1 MAIFIFKI
9 LALVIRTTA
18 KPIITWATY
27 YNRLK
32 LQESNTKYKYIRKY
46 IISTGQI
53 TNYYNTKFNRIF
65 FRLPSTDPIKRLTED
80 KAIEKGA
87 ELASEILI
95 YTILLSL
102 PIFEWWRQSKINK
115 AKEEMKE
122 IGLKRLRIDVELLS
136 EDNKKIKE
144 ELKIM
149 KNFLSEI
156 NSKL

>member
-32 LQESNTKYKYIRKY
+32 LQESNKKNHYIRKY
-46 IISTGQI
+46 IIWIGQI
-53 TNYYNTKFNRIF
+53 TNYYNTKFNRKF
-65 FRLPSTDPIKRLTED
+65 FRLPSSDPIKRLTDD

-87 ELASEILI
+87 EVASEILI

-102 PIFEWWRQSKINK
+102 PILEWWRQSKINK

-136 EDNKKIKE
+136 EENQKFKE
-144 ELKIM
+144 DLKIM
-149 KNFLSEI
+149 KNLLSEI